1 MKKKNL
7 LLSAWAITTMVS
19 CGTPTNPSS
28 SLSSSIMDSINTADS
43 HDADYEAKHE
53 AYELYVAE
61 AKANNE
67 TPMTPEETQ
76 AAKEEIASKKE
87 ETAAEK
93 EKLRQTQ
100 SLKEAKFHKIMA

>member
-1 MKKKNL
+1 
-7 LLSAWAITTMVS
+7 
-19 CGTPTNPSS
+19 
-28 SLSSSIMDSINTADS
+28 
-43 HDADYEAKHE
+43 
-53 AYELYVAE
+53 
-61 AKANNE
+61 
-67 TPMTPEETQ
+67 MTPEETQ